1 MDIVIIDGLS
11 FALPLFIMA
20 IGGIYCEKS
29 GVTMLAVEGL
39 QGFGAFIGAFV
50 AVAIA
55 GNFSGDSPV
64 PFYIAMIMAAVG
76 GSIFAL
82 IHALL
87 CLKFKANQVI
97 SGVVVNILAMALTA
111 YLTKLLNRVVFGATS
126 DKFVLTVS
134 SRITIPGISKIP
146 VLGAV
151 FTNLYPFELVI
162 VVVAFIAWFVMYK
175 TRFGMHLRACGD
187 SEGDY
192 VGMGWLDRKDVLQ
205 WIDWVLAQD
214 SEAEIVLHG
223 VSMGAATT
231 MMTAGEDTPEQV
243 KVFVEDCGYTSV
255 WDIFSSELKLRFGLP
270 EFPILYTAS
279 ATARAKAGYGFKEAS
294 ALQQVQNCEKP
305 MLFIHGTADDFIPY
319 EMMGTLYNAKPGT
332 NKAAEGAGHGEAMD
346 VLGDTYWNTV
356 FDFEGQYMAG

>member
-1 MDIVIIDGLS
+1 MQQNPGQTVQITAADGLRLNGVYYPNAGS
-11 FALPLFIMA
+11 HLWVIALH
-20 IGGIYCEKS
+20 GYRGS
-29 GVTMLAVEGL
+29 HTGVTNLA
-39 QGFGAFIGAFV
+39 QHYYD
-50 AVAIA
+50 A
-55 GNFSGDSPV
+55 G
-64 PFYIAMIMAAVG
+64 Y
-76 GSIFAL
+76 
-82 IHALL
+82 
-87 CLKFKANQVI
+87 Q
-97 SGVVVNILAMALTA
+97 
-111 YLTKLLNRVVFGATS
+111 
-126 DKFVLTVS
+126 VLT
-134 SRITIPGISKIP
+134 PD
-146 VLGAV
+146 
-151 FTNLYPFELVI
+151 
-162 VVVAFIAWFVMYK
+162 
-175 TRFGMHLRACGD
+175 LRACGD

-332 NKAAEGAGHGEAMD
+332 NKATLTAEGAGHGEAMD

>member
-1 MDIVIIDGLS
+1 METVIGKKMKFRARDPLSALTHFIGFLAVIPPVICLLERSETTAQVVS
-11 FALPLFIMA
+11 FAIF
-20 IGGIYCEKS
+20 GISLLLLYGASTIYHTLCLAPEKI
-29 GVTMLAVEGL
+29 
-39 QGFGAFIGAFV
+39 AFLRRIDHMMIFV
-50 AVAIA
+50 LIA
-55 GNFSGDSPV
+55 GTYTPV
-64 PFYIAMIMAAVG
+64 CMVILPGIWGKALLAAVWG
-76 GSIFAL
+76 IAIFGIFMKIFWMNAPRWLSTL
-82 IHALL
+82 I
-87 CLKFKANQVI
+87 
-97 SGVVVNILAMALTA
+97 
-111 YLTKLLNRVVFGATS
+111 
-126 DKFVLTVS
+126 
-134 SRITIPGISKIP
+134 
-146 VLGAV
+146 
-151 FTNLYPFELVI
+151 
-162 VVVAFIAWFVMYK
+162 
-175 TRFGMHLRACGD
+175 
-187 SEGDY
+187 Y

-332 NKAAEGAGHGEAMD
+332 NKATLTAEGAGHGEAMD